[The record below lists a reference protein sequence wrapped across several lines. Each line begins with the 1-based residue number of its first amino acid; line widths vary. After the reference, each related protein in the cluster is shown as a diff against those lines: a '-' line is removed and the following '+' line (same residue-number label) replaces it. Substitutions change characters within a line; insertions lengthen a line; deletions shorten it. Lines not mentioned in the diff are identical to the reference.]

1 MYIMVMAD
9 EPSKRL
15 YDYFDPEQF
24 KDVDLIISCGDLSP
38 EYLTFFAT
46 MCHAPVLY
54 VKGNHDGKYAY
65 CPPEGCICIDDDIYT
80 YKGIRIM
87 GLGGCMEYIPR
98 SENQFTERAMSIRIL
113 KLWWKLFRKRGID
126 ILVTHAPAYQINDM
140 DDLPHRGFKCFRK
153 LMDKYEPTYFVHG
166 HVHRTYLSN
175 FKRKVTY
182 GKTTVVNEYE
192 FYIIEYPDP
201 NRKEKTY
208 E

>member
-1 MYIMVMAD
+1 
-9 EPSKRL
+9 
-15 YDYFDPEQF
+15 
-24 KDVDLIISCGDLSP
+24 
-38 EYLTFFAT
+38 
-46 MCHAPVLY
+46 
-54 VKGNHDGKYAY
+54 
-65 CPPEGCICIDDDIYT
+65 
-80 YKGIRIM
+80 
-87 GLGGCMEYIPR
+87 
-98 SENQFTERAMSIRIL
+98 MSIRIL
-113 KLWWKLFRKRGID
+113 KLWWKLFQKRGID

-182 GKTTVVNEYE
+182 GKTTVVNAYE